1 MDVFVDAYL
10 AGIGSKWNENVYT
23 SDYLNTFCNSLTIV
37 HFGVVNILV
46 ALRLWAH
53 CWTHKEIQIFCDNL
67 AVVNVL
73 K

>member
-10 AGIGSKWNENVYT
+10 AGIDSKWNEN
-23 SDYLNTFCNSLTIV
+23 
-37 HFGVVNILV
+37 ILV
-46 ALRLWAH
+46 ALGLGGH
-53 CWTHKEIQIFCDNL
+53 CWTHKKIQIFCDNL